1 MAPVINGRLLF
12 NQLPNGLPEP
22 GKTTVYDTCETI
34 DLETAPLNGG
44 ILVKTLVLS
53 IDPYLRGRMRDP
65 SIKSYAPPFLPSQPL
80 DNYGV
85 GLVLRSE
92 RSSFKQGDHIYG
104 RLPFQ
109 QYIVMPAAAA
119 EQYTVL
125 NNDTGLPW
133 TAYVGICGMPGQ
145 TAHHGWREFS
155 KVKAGETVFVTSAAG
170 PVGATVIQ
178 IAKADGLK
186 VIASAG
192 SDEKVAFIKSLGA
205 DVAFN
210 YKTENTREV
219 LAREGPIDVY
229 WDGVGG
235 ETFEAAIGAASVGAR
250 FIECGMIT
258 AYNGGEP
265 YYVKNLLYIVG
276 KQLRISGFIV
286 TSLHQA
292 HLSHF
297 YETFPK
303 LVKEGKIKYKEDVTK
318 GLEHAGHVIV
328 DVLTGRNKGKSV
340 ILVGEE

>member
-1 MAPVINGRLLF
+1 MAPIINGRLLF
-12 NQLPNGLPEP
+12 NQLPNGLPVP
-22 GKTTVYDTCETI
+22 GKTTVYDASETI

-44 ILVKTLVLS
+44 ILVKILVLS
-53 IDPYLRGRMRDP
+53 ADIYIISRMRD
-65 SIKSYAPPFLPSQPL
+65 SSVEGRSSPFLLNQPI

-92 RSSFKQGDHIYG
+92 HSSFKQGDHIYG
-104 RLPFQ
+104 MLPFQ
-109 QYIVMPAAAA
+109 QYIVMPPATA
-119 EQYTVL
+119 ERFTVL
-125 NNDTGLPW
+125 SNDAGIPW
-133 TAYVGICGMPGQ
+133 SAYVGVCGMPGQ

-155 KVKAGETVFVTSAAG
+155 KAKVGETVFVTSGAG

-178 IAKADGLK
+178 MAKAEGLK

-210 YKTENTREV
+210 YKTEDTREI

-235 ETFEAAIGAASVGAR
+235 EALEAAIDAASVGAR
-250 FIECGMIT
+250 FIECGMISVFT
-258 AYNGGEP
+258 GEP
-265 YYVKNLLYIVG
+265 YHVKISFNIVT
-276 KQLRISGFIV
+276 KELKISGFIV

-303 LVKEGKIKYKEDVTK
+303 LVKEGKIKYKEDVTQ
-318 GLEHAGHVIV
+318 GLERAGHAIV
-328 DVLTGRNKGKSV
+328 DVITGRNKGKSV